1 MNIFFF
7 VRKFNPYL
15 YLFLIYLY
23 KKFIIFFFF
32 IEIKKYLFLGKIKKN
47 LEKKYKILD
56 IGSNQGQISRLIN
69 FFFKRFVI
77 LQFDPYTYKSSIN
90 KKNIFLHNF
99 GLSKKNEKKK
109 IYIPFYKNFILDS
122 ICIY

>member
-109 IYIPFYKNFILDS
+109 FYIGD
-122 ICIY
+122 